1 MSNWVLEVDIS
12 YFFILSRVSCIET
25 DDCNCQ
31 YWPSILNLKGKGE
44 KIKRKK
50 KKEENNHPTY
60 TQPHGWQYLGPGLL
74 GSCFAFMGRDF
85 YAKEKKW
92 LKIVGWGVILP
103 QKETIDSLGMSY
115 LGKYLLDTWSSF
127 LLKKKKVK
135 FFWNL
140 IFNRIKRFCFPLH
153 VLALCSHSSR
163 I

>member
-12 YFFILSRVSCIET
+12 YFFILSQVSCIET

-85 YAKEKKW
+85 YAKEVVENCWMRRYLATKRNNRFFGYV
-92 LKIVGWGVILP
+92 LFGKI
-103 QKETIDSLGMSY
+103 S
-115 LGKYLLDTWSSF
+115 TWHVKF
-127 LLKKKKVK
+127 IFVEKKKVK

-153 VLALCSHSSR
+153 VLTLCSHSSR